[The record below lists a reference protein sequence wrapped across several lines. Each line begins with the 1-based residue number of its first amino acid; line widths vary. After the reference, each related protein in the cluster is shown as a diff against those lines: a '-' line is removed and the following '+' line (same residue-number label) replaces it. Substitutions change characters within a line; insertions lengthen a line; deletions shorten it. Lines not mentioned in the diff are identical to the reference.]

1 MRPSVERFRGN
12 HLTRRLGCIALA
24 IIVLAGSV
32 AARATIAGAAQV
44 QAPDAFDPLTSTDP
58 GAATFR
64 TVCVMCHPPDRIVG
78 TRRTAFEWEE
88 IIEKMLTKGA
98 KGTDQEL
105 QTVFLFLVQRY
116 GKVNINTAPAD
127 EIATVLSVPSERGE
141 AIVQYRSGHGKF
153 TDVDSVRKVPG
164 LEDVKLEL
172 DAFIF

>member
-1 MRPSVERFRGN
+1 MPRCGN
-12 HLTRRLGCIALA
+12 YLTLRLGSIALA
-24 IIVLAGSV
+24 VTVFAGSIG
-32 AARATIAGAAQV
+32 ARATIAAQV
-44 QAPDAFDPLTSTDP
+44 QGPEAFDPLTSTDP

-127 EIATVLSVPSERGE
+127 EIATVLAVPSERGE
-141 AIVQYRSGHGKF
+141 AIVQYRSGHGRF

-164 LEDVKLEL
+164 LEDAKLEL